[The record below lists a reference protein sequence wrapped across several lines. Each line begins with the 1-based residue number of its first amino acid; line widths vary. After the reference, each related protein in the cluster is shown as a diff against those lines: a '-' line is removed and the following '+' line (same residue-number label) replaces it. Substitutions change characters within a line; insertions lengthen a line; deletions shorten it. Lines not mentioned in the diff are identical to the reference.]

1 MSSADVQRSP
11 RRLRI
16 ARRALGALAVLG
28 AAAWAYRPVLSG
40 EALAGRD
47 IFRLFIPDAA
57 FLAECLSNGELPLW
71 NPYLWLGHPFAAT
84 VQAQAFYPPRV
95 LAVLVFGPVW
105 AITVEHLL
113 HVALA
118 VAGTAAVGRRLG
130 GSRLGSLLAGSAF
143 GLSVMYAY
151 LGNEQNMANALA
163 WTGPLLAAVLDLR
176 RGPRPSALLL
186 LAASAGASAL
196 CGSPEI
202 LLAQGIAALLVSVW
216 SRKPRPKPVAG
227 TALGLAWGAALA
239 AIALVPAAELA
250 GQVEQPPADA
260 ALAWSASLPDLATL
274 VSGANPAPPDAQAQ
288 RLVITLH
295 LGGLFCALTALAL
308 AGRARRRRAL
318 PFAVAGLLLALLSL
332 GANFAPSSFALGLFP
347 FRLFRFPVK
356 YLVAATAVLAPLA
369 ALGFDQLVAWARRRP
384 RWLRPAGVGL
394 FAASLVAA
402 ARIASTGGQA
412 GLGALLAAVLVG
424 LAGLLLGFLPGRPRA
439 RAQAARAVLVGLTA
453 LEVLLA
459 HNLFGRPLYATAE
472 ALSTPSRLAELMRA
486 EPWTRFSR
494 GSEHRDEAEA
504 LTESASQRE
513 QLKRY
518 VRLSREAFVG
528 NRHVEERLSS
538 IEGEGPRAP
547 RRLASVLADDE
558 RALFD
563 FASVAWYVRR
573 GEAPFSGLE
582 RAGGDDDD
590 ADEALF
596 RIPNLYRSRTA
607 FPRALVVH
615 RAVAASEAEARAAL
629 LDPSRPLREYAF
641 LELDPGE
648 PLPSLTDCAGSTAS
662 IEEAMA
668 NRMVVDVEACGD
680 GVLVVSDSW
689 FPGWQARVDSAP
701 APLYRADYLARAVPV
716 SAGQHRVELV
726 YRPRSFVAGAAITS
740 VALFVMGGLAFAG
753 RRRSRSS
760 SSMNPR

>member
-1 MSSADVQRSP
+1 MSSAAAQRTPLS
-11 RRLRI
+11 RRI

-28 AAAWAYRPVLSG
+28 AAAWVYRPVLSG

-57 FLAECLSNGELPLW
+57 FLAECLRNGELPLW

-95 LAVLVFGPVW
+95 LAVLLFGPVW
-105 AITVEHLL
+105 AITFEHLL

-130 GSRLGSLLAGSAF
+130 GSRPGSWLAGSAF

-163 WTGPLLAAVLDLR
+163 WTGPLLAAALDLR
-176 RGPRPSALLL
+176 RGPRKPALLW

-202 LLAQGIAALLVSVW
+202 LLAQGIAALIVSAW
-216 SRKPRPKPVAG
+216 GRKPRPRPAART
-227 TALGLAWGAALA
+227 TAGLAWGAALA

-250 GQVEQPPADA
+250 QQVEQTSAEA

-274 VSGANPAPPDAQAQ
+274 VSGANPAPPDGQTQ

-295 LGGLFCALTALAL
+295 LGGVYCALTALAF

-332 GANFAPSSFALGLFP
+332 GANFAPASVVLGLFP

-356 YLVAATAVLAPLA
+356 YLVAAVAVMAPLA
-369 ALGFDQLVAWARRRP
+369 ALGFDQIVACARRRP
-384 RWLRPAGVGL
+384 RGLRPAGAGL
-394 FAASLVAA
+394 FAVSLLAA
-402 ARIASTGGQA
+402 ARFASAGGQA
-412 GLGALLAAVLVG
+412 GLGALLAALLVG

-439 RAQAARAVLVGLTA
+439 RASAARAVLVGLTA
-453 LEVLLA
+453 LELVLA
-459 HNLFGRPLYATAE
+459 HNLFGRPLYADDE
-472 ALSTPSRLAELMRA
+472 ALSAPARLAELMRA

-494 GSEHRDEAEA
+494 GSKHRNEAEA

-513 QLKRY
+513 QLERY

-547 RRLASVLADDE
+547 RRLASVLAEDE

-563 FASVAWYVRR
+563 FAAVTWYVRR
-573 GEAPFSGLE
+573 GEAPFSDLE
-582 RAGGDDDD
+582 RAAGGDDG

-596 RIPNLYRSRTA
+596 QVPNLYRSRTA
-607 FPRALVVH
+607 FPRAFVVH

-629 LDPSRPLREYAF
+629 LDPSRPLRERAF
-641 LELDPGE
+641 LELGPGE
-648 PLPSLTDCAGSTAS
+648 SLPSLADCAGSTAS
-662 IEEAMA
+662 IEEITA
-668 NRMVVDVEACGD
+668 NRVAVAVEACGD

-689 FPGWQARVDSAP
+689 FPGWQALVDGRR
-701 APLYRADYLARAVPV
+701 APLYRANFLARAVPV
-716 SAGQHRVELV
+716 SAGRHRVELF
-726 YRPRSFVAGAAITS
+726 YRPVSFLAGAAVS
-740 VALFVMGGLAFAG
+740 SMALFAMGSLAFAG
-753 RRRSRSS
+753 QRRSRSRS
-760 SSMNPR
+760 